1 MNGGGERRENR
12 GRGKGILQTGGSR
25 ECLQR
30 IVGGGLLFQ
39 KVHLDRNV
47 LSGFVYYD
55 KGTSHGD
62 GTRLTVEFVHV
73 GSVVIVF
80 HYKVDFVIDNGVG
93 ALDCSVLG
101 IDDKGFVGREGP
113 DAIDE

>member
-1 MNGGGERRENR
+1 MEGDRRENL
-12 GRGKGILQTGGSR
+12 GREKGILQTGGSR
-25 ECLQR
+25 EYLKR

-62 GTRLTVEFVHV
+62 GKCLAVEFVDV

-80 HYKVDFVIDNGVG
+80 HYQVDFVIDNGVG
-93 ALDCSVLG
+93 ALECSVLG
-101 IDDKGFVGREGP
+101 IDDKRFVGREGP
-113 DAIDE
+113 DAIDK

>member
-1 MNGGGERRENR
+1 MGEPWEGERHTAN
-12 GRGKGILQTGGSR
+12 GRVPGMPSR
-25 ECLQR
+25 DR

-55 KGTSHGD
+55 KGAGHGD
-62 GTRLTVEFVHV
+62 GKCLAVEFVDV
-73 GSVVIVF
+73 GSVVVVF
-80 HYKVDFVIDNGVG
+80 HYQVDFVIDNGVG

-101 IDDKGFVGREGP
+101 IDDKRFVGREGP
-113 DAIDE
+113 DTIDE

>member
-1 MNGGGERRENR
+1 VNGGGERRENR

-25 ECLQR
+25 ECLKR
-30 IVGGGLLFQ
+30 KVGGGLLFQ

-62 GTRLTVEFVHV
+62 GKCLAVEFVDV
-73 GSVVIVF
+73 GCVVIVF
-80 HYKVDFVIDNGVG
+80 HYQVDFVIDDGVG

-113 DAIDE
+113 DAIDK